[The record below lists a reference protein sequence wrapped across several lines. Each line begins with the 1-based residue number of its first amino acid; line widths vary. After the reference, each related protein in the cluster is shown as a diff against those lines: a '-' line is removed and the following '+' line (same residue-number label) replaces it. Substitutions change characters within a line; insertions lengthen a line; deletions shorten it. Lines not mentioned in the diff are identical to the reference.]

1 MSTLLRGFRREPWR
15 LPLVA
20 SWLLM
25 VIGGP
30 MHPDAEAEDSLRQE
44 LATMTADDRWVPG
57 HTLIAVATL
66 LLAVGLWGAYRSGAW
81 PTARTALRW
90 GAVAISLYVVET
102 VMHLA
107 AAVDSDALAAG
118 ESAPVA
124 FGHIG
129 LALVLY
135 PVSGLAVAWLA
146 WSLGRAWGGPAR
158 LLALTGILG
167 GLVHAASVPLT
178 VALPD
183 VEATPLF
190 ASAGMLLALW
200 SLSVGLVGL
209 SHGAGSGPA
218 QEGVAAPRIT
228 RHAGAGAG

>member
-1 MSTLLRGFRREPWR
+1 
-15 LPLVA
+15 
-20 SWLLM
+20 
-25 VIGGP
+25 
-30 MHPDAEAEDSLRQE
+30 
-44 LATMTADDRWVPG
+44 MTADDRWVPG
-57 HTLIAVATL
+57 HALIAVATL
-66 LLAVGLWGAYRSGAW
+66 LLAVGLWGAYRAGAW

-107 AAVDSDALAAG
+107 AVVDSEALAAG
-118 ESAPVA
+118 DSAPVA

-135 PVSGLAVAWLA
+135 PVSGLTVAWLA

-158 LLALTGILG
+158 LLAATGVVG
-167 GLVHAASVPLT
+167 GVVHAVTVPLT
-178 VALPD
+178 LVAPD
-183 VEATPLF
+183 VEVTPLF
-190 ASAGMLLALW
+190 AAAGMLLALW

-209 SHGAGSGPA
+209 RHGAGPGPA

-228 RHAGAGAG
+228 RHAGASAG

>member
-1 MSTLLRGFRREPWR
+1 MTTLLRGFRREPWR

-107 AAVDSDALAAG
+107 AVVDSDALAAG

-135 PVSGLAVAWLA
+135 PVSGLAIAWLA
-146 WSLGRAWGGPAR
+146 WSLGSRLAGPGPAAGAHRHPRWSRPRGLGAPDRGAARRRSHSPVR
-158 LLALTGILG
+158 LGR
-167 GLVHAASVPLT
+167 HAAGAV
-178 VALPD
+178 VA
-183 VEATPLF
+183 ERRSGRS
-190 ASAGMLLALW
+190 ASRRRIWACPG
-200 SLSVGLVGL
+200 GGR
-209 SHGAGSGPA
+209 GP
-218 QEGVAAPRIT
+218 
-228 RHAGAGAG
+228 

>member
-1 MSTLLRGFRREPWR
+1 MNTLLHGFRREPWR

-30 MHPDAEAEDSLRQE
+30 MHPDADAEDSLRQE

-66 LLAVGLWGAYRSGAW
+66 LLAIGLWGAYRSGAW

-90 GAVAISLYVVET
+90 GAIAISLYAVET
-102 VMHLA
+102 VMHLVA
-107 AAVDSDALAAG
+107 VVDSDALAAG

-124 FGHIG
+124 FGHIV

-135 PVSGLAVAWLA
+135 PVSGLAVAWPA
-146 WSLGRAWGGPAR
+146 WSLGRAWGGPASR
-158 LLALTGILG
+158 
-167 GLVHAASVPLT
+167 PL
-178 VALPD
+178 PCS
-183 VEATPLF
+183 PR
-190 ASAGMLLALW
+190 
-200 SLSVGLVGL
+200 
-209 SHGAGSGPA
+209 PA
-218 QEGVAAPRIT
+218 RCWRCGR
-228 RHAGAGAG
+228 